1 MTDFKQLRATALA
14 RQLVVRTYQ
23 ATAGFPSAERFGL
36 TSQMRRAAVSIGAN
50 IAEGAGRNTD
60 RELAHFLRLAR
71 GSAHELEFQVLAA
84 RDLDLLEEKDA
95 ADLQGQIDQLSR
107 MLQRLIRYLARGG

>member
-1 MTDFKQLRATALA
+1 VTDFKRLRATALT
-14 RQLVVRTYQ
+14 RQLVVQTYQ
-23 ATAGFPSAERFGL
+23 ATANFPSIERYGL

-71 GSAHELEFQVLAA
+71 GSAHELEFQTLAA
-84 RDLDLLEEKDA
+84 MDLGLLSEEA
-95 ADLQGQIDQLSR
+95 ASGLQAQIDQLSR
-107 MLQRLIRYLARGG
+107 MLHRLIRYLTRAT

>member
-14 RQLVVRTYQ
+14 RRLVVRTYQ

-36 TSQMRRAAVSIGAN
+36 TSQMRRAAVSFGAN

-95 ADLQGQIDQLSR
+95 ADLQGQVDQLSR